1 MKDNWRHTYE
11 TRTFLTCNVLKEGG
25 FIQVIN
31 YLIKLCTSLPSI
43 FMTGVHP
50 PSPHP
55 KFPMWQKTDN
65 GWESTRRVTT
75 PLTLDLSNQN
85 EKKNTINSENND
97 GEIKLELI
105 KITIIATTVA
115 MKVIMGKIQ
124 SDNNN
129 NDSTNKQRKSWS
141 FSKRRRQQ
149 LQNINN
155 SLCSNKARLFILELN
170 RFLGAKDIFHFCEDS
185 NTLHQSE
192 FNLDGLSGVWLENWV
207 IFGDV
212 MDLIIIDNK

>member
-1 MKDNWRHTYE
+1 MEDNRKHSCV
-11 TRTFLTCNVLKEGG
+11 TRTFLICNVLKESG
-25 FIQVIN
+25 FIQEMN
-31 YLIKLCTSLPSI
+31 YLINYAPLCRQSLWLVSI
-43 FMTGVHP
+43 HHLHTQNFHVTENGQWSGVNKKGNHTTHIR
-50 PSPHP
+50 S
-55 KFPMWQKTDN
+55 F
-65 GWESTRRVTT
+65 ESKWK
-75 PLTLDLSNQN
+75 
-85 EKKNTINSENND
+85 KKNTINND
-97 GEIKLELI
+97 DEIKLELI

-155 SLCSNKARLFILELN
+155 SLCSNKAWLFILELN

-192 FNLDGLSGVWLENWV
+192 FNLDGLSSRMECGLKIGLYSVTWWT
-207 IFGDV
+207 
-212 MDLIIIDNK
+212 

>member
-1 MKDNWRHTYE
+1 MHLSAVNLHDWRPSTISTPKISHVTENGQWLGVNKKGNHTTHIGSFE
-11 TRTFLTCNVLKEGG
+11 SK
-25 FIQVIN
+25 
-31 YLIKLCTSLPSI
+31 
-43 FMTGVHP
+43 
-50 PSPHP
+50 
-55 KFPMWQKTDN
+55 WKTKKKRN
-65 GWESTRRVTT
+65 TT
-75 PLTLDLSNQN
+75 NN
-85 EKKNTINSENND
+85 KNND

-105 KITIIATTVA
+105 KIVIIATTVT
-115 MKVIMGKIQ
+115 MKMIMGKIL

-129 NDSTNKQRKSWS
+129 NDSTNKQMKSWS